1 MISHALVSCEEIKL
15 CLDSVILLI
24 QEVDLVL
31 KLCDCLFICLLLVF
45 HVEFL
50 DVLAS
55 SVKIAQSD
63 DLIVSSLDCCIEFF
77 DFVFDSKMILD

>member
-31 KLCDCLFICLLLVF
+31 KLCDCLFICFLLVF

-50 DVLAS
+50 DVLTS
-55 SVKIAQSD
+55 GVKIAQSD

>member
-1 MISHALVSCEEIKL
+1 MISDTLVSCEEIKL

-24 QEVDLVL
+24 EEFNLVL

-45 HVEFL
+45 HVEFF

-55 SVKIAQSD
+55 GVKIAQSD
-63 DLIVSSLDCCIEFF
+63 DLIVSSLYCCIEFF